1 MSSPSESIDVG
12 DLVDLPE
19 GSMRRVEGL
28 GPHGVVICRVA
39 GEVRAFDDN
48 CSHRDARLSEGR
60 LRGNVV
66 VCPLHGARF
75 DVIDGRH
82 LGPPAATP
90 IVVRRV
96 EVVDGRH
103 VVS

>member
-1 MSSPSESIDVG
+1 MSSENSSLDVG
-12 DLVDLPE
+12 DLADLAEGAMRHVD
-19 GSMRRVEGL
+19 GL
-28 GPHGVVICRVA
+28 CPHGVVVCRVN

-60 LRGNVV
+60 LRGTVV
-66 VCPLHGARF
+66 TCPSHGARF
-75 DVIDGRH
+75 EVVDGRH

-96 EVVDGRH
+96 EVVEGRH
-103 VVS
+103 IVS